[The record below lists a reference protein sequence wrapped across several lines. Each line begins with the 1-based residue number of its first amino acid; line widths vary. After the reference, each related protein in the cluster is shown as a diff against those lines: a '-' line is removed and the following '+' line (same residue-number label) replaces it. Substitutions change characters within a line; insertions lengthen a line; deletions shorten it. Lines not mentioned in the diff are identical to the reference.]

1 MEILIR
7 GLRYIVT
14 QDDRRRILKNSSI
27 LIKEGM
33 IESVGKAD
41 GHADYIIDGR
51 RFVAVPGLINTH
63 AHVPMTLFRGVADD
77 MELFPW
83 LQKKIWPMEANL
95 KPYHIKAGTE
105 LGILEAVKTGTTTL
119 FDMYFFEDAIAEVFT
134 KFGVRGVLAEAIL
147 DFGTPECKD
156 ADTCINIADRFV
168 ERWRGHQL
176 IKPGYG
182 PHAPYTVSPERLR
195 CISERAS
202 DNNSL
207 IQIHLAETER
217 EVNEVKERTGKRPI
231 DLAMDAGILG
241 PKTIAAHVVWPSEKE
256 IELLAQSGALV
267 SHNPISNLKLASGF
281 SPVPDMINRGVKVSL
296 GTDGPASNN
305 LMDLMETIKVTALI
319 HKAVKKDPTV
329 MPAQLV
335 FDMAT
340 RIPGDLLDWKIG
352 RIEPGYEADIVLL
365 DTKLPWWTPLHSVIS
380 HLVYSARSTD
390 VKYVLIKGNL
400 IVENGTFT
408 KKDEDEIMMEAEKA
422 SLDLLD
428 KSGVSSMLKSMN

>member
-14 QDDRRRILKNSSI
+14 QDDHRRILKNSSI
-27 LIKEGM
+27 LIKEGI

-41 GHADYIIDGR
+41 GHADYIVDGR
-51 RFVAVPGLINTH
+51 RFIAIPGLINTH

-83 LQKKIWPMEANL
+83 LQEKIWPMEANL

-119 FDMYFFEDAIAEVFT
+119 FDMYFFEDVIAEVFT

-231 DLAMDAGILG
+231 DLAMDTGILG
-241 PKTIAAHVVWPSEKE
+241 PKTIAAHVVWPSERE
-256 IELLAQSGALV
+256 IELLAQSGVLV
-267 SHNPISNLKLASGF
+267 SHNPVSNLKLASGF
-281 SPVPDMINRGVKVSL
+281 SPVPDMISRGVKVSL

-319 HKAVKKDPTV
+319 HKAVKKDPTA

-352 RIEPGYEADIVLL
+352 RIEPGFEADIVLL

-390 VKYVLIKGNL
+390 VKYVLIRGNL
-400 IVENGTFT
+400 IVENGIFT

-428 KSGVSSMLKSMN
+428 KSGVSSMLKSMD